1 MNIQALND
9 FIYLDISYPSP
20 YFVIS
25 YFPIIDNSYTPVN
38 NYMFESKISFETGN
52 PYLQSFGY
60 DVSNRIIFDDELVT
74 DDIIHFLNTI
84 SPTTL
89 FTKD

>member
-1 MNIQALND
+1 
-9 FIYLDISYPSP
+9 
-20 YFVIS
+20 
-25 YFPIIDNSYTPVN
+25 
-38 NYMFESKISFETGN
+38 MFESKISFETGN
-52 PYLQSFGY
+52 PYMQSFGY